1 MISRGSIWAAMLLA
15 TLITTGTAWAG
26 DHERARSLLEQGK
39 ILSLSEIMK
48 QNSARFPGKVLEV
61 ELEEEEGLIVYKIE
75 FLDVNDVVMEML
87 VNARTGELISV
98 EED

>member
-1 MISRGSIWAAMLLA
+1 MIGRKSTWIITLLA
-15 TLITTGTAWAG
+15 TLLTTGMAWAG

-39 ILSLSEIMK
+39 ILSLSEIMN
-48 QNSARFPGKVLEV
+48 QTRSQFPGKVLEV
-61 ELEEEEGLIVYKIE
+61 ELEEEDGLIVYKIE

-87 VNARTGELISV
+87 INAQTGELISV

>member
-1 MISRGSIWAAMLLA
+1 MITLLA
-15 TLITTGTAWAG
+15 TLLTTGMAWAG

-39 ILSLSEIMK
+39 ILSLSEIMN
-48 QNSARFPGKVLEV
+48 QTRSQFPGKVLEV
-61 ELEEEEGLIVYKIE
+61 ELEEEDGLIVYKIE

-87 VNARTGELISV
+87 INAQTGELISV

>member
-1 MISRGSIWAAMLLA
+1 MIGRKSTWMITLLA
-15 TLITTGTAWAG
+15 TLLTTGMAWAG

-39 ILSLSEIMK
+39 ILSLSEIMN
-48 QNSARFPGKVLEV
+48 QTRSQFPGKVLEV
-61 ELEEEEGLIVYKIE
+61 ELEEEDGLIVYKIE

-87 VNARTGELISV
+87 INAQTGELISV